1 MKKYLTIIQTTLKE
15 YSVYRLNFLLW
26 RLRTFLNLL
35 IVIFLWEA
43 AFTSKNQLFSSQKN
57 YFLSYLIYAI
67 TISYLILGT
76 RTIDIADEI
85 NSGSIINLLL
95 KPISFFKFYFVKDLA
110 DKAVN
115 LFFAAIEASLVMYFL
130 KISLFYPKNIFLG
143 IVFLVNGI
151 FISFFINLLLSFVG
165 FWSREVWAPRFLF
178 IVIVSFISGSF
189 FPLDI
194 LPKSIYQLL
203 LLTPFPYLYYL
214 PTKVFLG
221 EKVSFLV
228 TFFSFFW
235 TIIFYYLTKKIFLK
249 GLKSFS
255 FWGR

>member
-1 MKKYLTIIQTTLKE
+1 MKKYLIIIQTTLKE
-15 YSVYRLNFLLW
+15 YIVYRLNFLLW
-26 RLRTFLNLL
+26 RLRAFINLL
-35 IVIFLWEA
+35 IVVFLWEA
-43 AFTSKNQLFSSQKN
+43 AFTSKNQLLFFQKN

-76 RTIDIADEI
+76 RTTDIADEI

-95 KPISFFKFYFVKDLA
+95 KPISFFKFYFFKDMA
-110 DKAVN
+110 DKALN
-115 LFFAAIEASLVMYFL
+115 LFFAAIEASLVVYFL
-130 KISLFYPKNIFLG
+130 KISFFWPTNFFWGTIFL
-143 IVFLVNGI
+143 INGL
-151 FISFFINLLLSFVG
+151 FISFFINLLLSFIG

-178 IVIVSFISGSF
+178 IVTVSFVSGSF

-194 LPKSIYQLL
+194 LPKPIFYFL

-214 PTKVFLG
+214 PTKIFLG
-221 EKVSFLV
+221 EQVNFLI

-235 TIIFYYLTKKIFLK
+235 TIVFYYLTKKIFLK